1 MLFLPRGQAV
11 SGCLAC
17 LSLTAA
23 LTAGPRRPLFSLVVA
38 QIPPGKPNLP
48 WAYLSCG
55 GAAAP
60 SDPGSGTG
68 TAVIRYLSGA
78 VAARVLPF
86 SIPTGIGPVDL
97 RPESAQKRF
106 AKKGK
111 FPLTYENN
119 LYKKNID

>member
-1 MLFLPRGQAV
+1 MG
-11 SGCLAC
+11 
-17 LSLTAA
+17 
-23 LTAGPRRPLFSLVVA
+23 
-38 QIPPGKPNLP
+38 
-48 WAYLSCG
+48 YLSCG
-55 GAAAP
+55 GATAP

-68 TAVIRYLSGA
+68 TAVIRYLSGT

-86 SIPTGIGPVDL
+86 SVPTGLGPVDL
-97 RPESAQKRF
+97 RPESAQKRL